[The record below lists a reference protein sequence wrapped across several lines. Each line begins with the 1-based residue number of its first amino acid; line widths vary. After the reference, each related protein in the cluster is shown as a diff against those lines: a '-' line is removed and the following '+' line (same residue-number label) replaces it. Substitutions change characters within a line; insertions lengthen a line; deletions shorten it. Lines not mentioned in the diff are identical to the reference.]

1 MPHVILRKKRPASSK
16 YWQACNKHELDT
28 WLVLA
33 TSVGGFAVV
42 TVVDKFANVTESGS
56 VGIIDFQ
63 NLIHFTV
70 YQRLD
75 TTSTPLHMLQTPA
88 VLCR

>member
-33 TSVGGFAVV
+33 TSVGGLAVV
-42 TVVDKFANVTESGS
+42 TVVDKSANITETGS
-56 VGIIDFQ
+56 V
-63 NLIHFTV
+63 
-70 YQRLD
+70 
-75 TTSTPLHMLQTPA
+75 A
-88 VLCR
+88 